1 MLAVAV
7 KTDKDNTA
15 VSPLFGKAKFFAFY
29 DGKTITIEKNEVQDG
44 IAVINW
50 FIQKGVDT
58 IIVKEMGSNP
68 YKALKKQDIKLL
80 YAGDERIEVADIVKK
95 YEADEL
101 NGLNDSQIQTI
112 INKHERHHTHADGHS
127 HGHSHAH

>member
-15 VSPLFGKAKFFAFY
+15 VSPLFGKAKYFAFY
-29 DGKTITIEKNEVQDG
+29 DGETIMIEKNEAGDG

-50 FIQKGVDT
+50 FVEKGVDT

-68 YKALKKQDIKLL
+68 YKALQKYNIKLL
-80 YAGDERIEVADIVKK
+80 YAGDERIEVADIVKQ
-95 YEADEL
+95 YEAGEL
-101 NGLNDSQIQTI
+101 QPLNDMQMQTI
-112 INKHERHHTHADGHS
+112 INKHERHHTHDDGHS
-127 HGHSHAH
+127 HTH

>member
-7 KTDKDNTA
+7 KTDKENTA

-29 DGKTITIEKNEVQDG
+29 DGKNITIEKNEVGDG

-50 FIQKGVDT
+50 FAQKGVDT

-68 YKALKKQDIKLL
+68 YKALQNYHMKLL
-80 YAGDERIEVADIVKK
+80 YAGDERIEVADIIKK
-95 YEADEL
+95 YEAGEL
-101 NGLNDSQIQTI
+101 NGLNASQMQNI
-112 INKHERHHTHADGHS
+112 IAKHEKHHTHP
-127 HGHSHAH
+127 HGHEHGHTH